1 MWAVRTRLV
10 FVAVAL
16 SLLAGCSQNEAPQ
29 TPTTPPSSHAT
40 PKSALPTTL
49 QSSAPP
55 TTEVPAPTTETAAGP
70 ITDQKPELVIV
81 SCQMGLGPIETYWSD
96 GTQTG
101 WSQYCQNQHDTV
113 LQNEREANQPRE
125 KQISWCG
132 TDKNI
137 YNRGETFYTDGT
149 STSWTQYCADQFEAI
164 NNPPRPPGTNG
175 GGGAVA
181 GPCEAAQQDV
191 ITYTPDG
198 RKQQCSNGHWVYIA

>member
-1 MWAVRTRLV
+1 MKTRLV

-29 TPTTPPSSHAT
+29 APATPPSSMTTT
-40 PKSALPTTL
+40 PESALPTTL
-49 QSSAPP
+49 QSLAPP
-55 TTEVPAPTTETAAGP
+55 TTEVSAPTTESAAGP
-70 ITDQKPELVIV
+70 ITAPEAVIV
-81 SCQMGLGPIETYWSD
+81 SCQVGLGPIETYWSD
-96 GTQTG
+96 GSQTG
-101 WSQYCQNQHDTV
+101 WSQYCQSQHGTV
-113 LQNEREANQPRE
+113 LRNEREANQPRE

-149 STSWTQYCADQFEAI
+149 STSWTQYCADQFEAV
-164 NNPPRPPGTNG
+164 NNPPRPPGANG